1 MSKSTTD
8 PKRPIYREAAPT
20 NRRIYFGAV
29 NGIRS
34 LPSVLG
40 DLVAGSLGLVARYIG
55 LVLLAIVLV
64 WGYHELKS
72 ATPEKSTSAVSTG
85 AQTETGAKAPKHR

>member
-1 MSKSTTD
+1 MSKPTTD

-34 LPSVLG
+34 IPGVLG
-40 DLVAGSLGLVARYIG
+40 DLVAGSLGTAARYIG
-55 LVLLAIVLV
+55 LILLAGILV
-64 WGYHELKS
+64 WGYHEMKS
-72 ATPEKSTSAVSTG
+72 APADASTSTQA
-85 AQTETGAKAPKHR
+85 ETGAKTPTHR